1 VNFFKP
7 SFNPCKYFN
16 PKFQRMAAELG
27 EHATFLQ
34 VDCEHYRMRKWA
46 RVEENV
52 TQFPTFKFFQFG
64 SELLQTI
71 GTNETRMRQLILQH
85 GKEAKDISTK
95 KIKTLTTTQEF
106 QNMKSVQER
115 LLVIAY
121 TAKSCFF
128 SARSAP
134 LLEEINT
141 RMVKYADFARVDVD
155 NPTFRQMCAEEDVT
169 GTPSIRMY
177 YNGKRVA
184 GFAGCNGLEIR
195 KVMDRILKDHHRAKP
210 MEQ

>member
-1 VNFFKP
+1 
-7 SFNPCKYFN
+7 
-16 PKFQRMAAELG
+16 
-27 EHATFLQ
+27 
-34 VDCEHYRMRKWA
+34 
-46 RVEENV
+46 
-52 TQFPTFKFFQFG
+52 
-64 SELLQTI
+64 
-71 GTNETRMRQLILQH
+71 
-85 GKEAKDISTK
+85 
-95 KIKTLTTTQEF
+95 
-106 QNMKSVQER
+106 MKSVQER

-155 NPTFRQMCAEEDVT
+155 NPTFRQMCSEEVSEIKNLTYSKMSLYVTSVNPVQDVT

-195 KVMDRILKDHHRAKP
+195 KVMDRILKDHRAKT
-210 MEQ
+210 ME